1 MNEAITAHEV
11 LNRAKKTNQAGC
23 DYWTARALMPILEY
37 DRWENFEGVLARAKS
52 ACVKSGVKN
61 VQNHFLETTQMVGI
75 GSGAER
81 EVKDVW
87 LSRYACYLIAM
98 NGDPTKAVIAAA
110 QTYFAIQTRRQEIS
124 DQDAS
129 HRIEWREKVRE
140 ATKELNSAAKGAGVE
155 RYGLFHDHGYR
166 GLYSMSLPD
175 IKRRKGIKPDE
186 KLFDRAGLTEL
197 AANAFRATQT
207 KEALK
212 KQNIKGEKSANET
225 HFRIAQKVRKTMKET
240 GGTMPEDLAAEPPIT
255 KLPKAKIQNQISDQS
270 VS

>member
-1 MNEAITAHEV
+1 MNDATTTHVILENT
-11 LNRAKKTNQAGC
+11 KKTNQHGA

-37 DRWENFEGVLARAKS
+37 DRWENFEAVLERAKA
-52 ACVKSGVKN
+52 ACEKSGVN

-81 EVKDVW
+81 KVRDCW

-98 NGDPTKAVIAAA
+98 NGDPTKAIIAAA

-129 HRIEWREKVRE
+129 QRIEWRDKVRE
-140 ATKELNSAAKGAGVE
+140 ATKQLNSAAKNAGVE
-155 RYGLFHDHGYR
+155 RYGLFHDYGYR
-166 GLYSMSLPD
+166 GLYSMNLPK
-175 IKRRKGIKPDE
+175 IKERKGIKPEE

-212 KQNIKGEKSANET
+212 TQIKNEKLANDT
-225 HFRIAQKVRKTMKET
+225 HFRIAQKVRRTMAET
-240 GGTMPEDLAAEPPIT
+240 GGTMPEDLPAEPSIT
-255 KLPKAKIQNQISDQS
+255 KLPKAKSPKRISN
-270 VS
+270 